1 MTLDQGFETLK
12 TLVDVEVRNSRN
24 EGERKAVDGL
34 NQTVRRLRK
43 AETESDIAGLLV
55 NSSED
60 PLESLTFEGRR
71 ARVGSST
78 FALEEAPALLSVI
91 ESNDTVVTL
100 ADSRELSETLA
111 SHLDWEGK
119 AQLVPVVVDRAV
131 RIVLLAP
138 GDVPT
143 APLELLCEVAGL
155 RLETLAKDL
164 ETLAKDEAPQFVQIV
179 GAKTSTPK
187 WEELPPA
194 EQSAHLRAQRFAQV
208 AVARMRVEQ
217 SAAVQEGL
225 QQGDLY
231 SALRSEIDRARAEYR
246 RQFLTGDSKT
256 MVDYLYLELVR
267 SLANDED
274 RLLGAGFPGRLT

>member
-24 EGERKAVDGL
+24 EGERKAADGL

-55 NSSED
+55 KYSEY

-71 ARVGSST
+71 ARVGSIT

-91 ESNDTVVTL
+91 ESNDTVITL

-119 AQLVPVVVDRAV
+119 AQLVPVVVDRVV

-155 RLETLAKDL
+155 RLETLAKD
-164 ETLAKDEAPQFVQIV
+164 EAPQLVQIS

-187 WEELPPA
+187 WEELLPA

-231 SALRSEIDRARAEYR
+231 SALRSEIDGSRAEYR
-246 RQFLTGDSKT
+246 RQFLAGDSKT